1 MARQARCWQ
10 VRSALTQKV
19 NVIEANNVN
28 IHAVLVR
35 VASGQLPF
43 SGSSRLLVAIA
54 RHTRCCRVF
63 TIHRPLRRVVGA
75 GYRRMATAPS
85 P

>member
-1 MARQARCWQ
+1 

-43 SGSSRLLVAIA
+43 LGSTAALSFQIAPHRRRINTSFSLL
-54 RHTRCCRVF
+54 
-63 TIHRPLRRVVGA
+63 
-75 GYRRMATAPS
+75 
-85 P
+85 